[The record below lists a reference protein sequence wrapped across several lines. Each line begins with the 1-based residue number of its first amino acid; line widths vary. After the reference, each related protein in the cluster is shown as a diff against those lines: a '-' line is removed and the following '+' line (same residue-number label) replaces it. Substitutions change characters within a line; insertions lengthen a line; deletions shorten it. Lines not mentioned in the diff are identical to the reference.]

1 MTVVAPAALGRR
13 VVQGCSFE
21 LPAPISVNK
30 LWMPGKQG
38 GIIKT
43 PAYRKWLD
51 EAGLKLNRQ
60 AKERIA
66 GHYALYLTVTNKS
79 RADLGNCEKAA
90 SDLLQEHGIVEND
103 KLCSFITA
111 QWGKV
116 DGMFVQLLAA
126 KGREAA

>member
-1 MTVVAPAALGRR
+1 MTLAISLVGRR

-21 LPAPISVNK
+21 LPAPISVNA

-43 PAYRKWLD
+43 PAYRNWLT
-51 EAGLKLNRQ
+51 EAGMKLNRQ

-66 GHYALYLTVTNKS
+66 GHYALYLTVTDKS
-79 RADLGNCEKAA
+79 RADLGNCEKAV
-90 SDLLQEHGIVEND
+90 SDLLQEHGIIEND
-103 KLCSFITA
+103 KLCSFIKVS
-111 QWGKV
+111 WGRI
-116 DGMFVQLLAA
+116 DGMLVQLLAA